1 MLTEGKRFAINI
13 LQRDEC
19 GDRTLSLGQKDGLV
33 GEVRDIVGE
42 RSNSRGQLQS
52 LHSRIF
58 VSPIVGILRGRAT
71 EAPLEAS
78 VSSFGRSGTWRRRT
92 DSGPGTSS

>member
-1 MLTEGKRFAINI
+1 MLAEGKRLAINI

-19 GDRTLSLGQKDGLV
+19 GDRTLPLGQKDSLV

-52 LHSRIF
+52 LHSLIS
-58 VSPIVGILRGRAT
+58 VSPIVSVLRTFRPTARIRT
-71 EAPLEAS
+71 SPLS
-78 VSSFGRSGTWRRRT
+78 PPT
-92 DSGPGTSS
+92 TS